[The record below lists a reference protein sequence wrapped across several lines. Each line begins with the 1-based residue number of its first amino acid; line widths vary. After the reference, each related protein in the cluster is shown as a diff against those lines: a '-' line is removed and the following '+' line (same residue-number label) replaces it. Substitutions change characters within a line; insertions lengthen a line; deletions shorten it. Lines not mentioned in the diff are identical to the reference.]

1 MSSSADSTLIQWDP
15 KTGSSIQTFR
25 PEDGRFALENGI
37 TALAVHPS
45 SNLAVVGG
53 SEGGIRV
60 VNLIKGET
68 VAAFQ
73 GHKEGESVESVRFID
88 IAGNGDVVS
97 AGTDGKACVWDVT
110 TGRLRS
116 TLDHQEVRLQ
126 PLCLPRAR
134 VSVRQR

>member
-1 MSSSADSTLIQWDP
+1 MIQWDP
-15 KTGSSIQTFR
+15 RTGSSVQTFR
-25 PEDGRFALENGI
+25 PDDGRFNLENGI

-45 SNLAVVGG
+45 GNLAVVGG

-60 VNLIKGET
+60 VNLIKSEV

-73 GHKEGESVESVRFID
+73 GHKEGESVESVQFID
-88 IAGNGDVVS
+88 IAGNGVVVS

-116 TLDHQEVRLQ
+116 TLEHQEVRL
-126 PLCLPRAR
+126 PASFPSAVAAR
-134 VSVRQR
+134 R